1 MLGSLDQPPY
11 PGFCSSDDYALQ
23 NFSRIAMIHFTIC
36 SEDRIN
42 WVFMHLWEQGGHGN
56 KGHRANSK
64 SITEPW
70 NHSFVFAETS
80 HLQSQENLQQ
90 LGRGVL
96 WEGKG
101 VWGKL
106 PCLPEKVKSYY
117 FSFPVLFW
125 LSMKANL
132 SKSTC
137 KEWNNKLKYGNFVSF
152 CCLSICCIYV
162 K

>member
-1 MLGSLDQPPY
+1 MLGSLDQSPY
-11 PGFCSSDDYALQ
+11 PGFCSSEDYALPK
-23 NFSRIAMIHFTIC
+23 FSCIALIHFTIC

-42 WVFMHLWEQGGHGN
+42 WAFRHLGEQGGHGN

-90 LGRGVL
+90 LGRGVI

-106 PCLPEKVKSYY
+106 PFLPERVISY
-117 FSFPVLFW
+117 FFLFPVFRRLQK
-125 LSMKANL
+125 KANL
-132 SKSTC
+132 SNSTC
-137 KEWNNKLKYGNFVSF
+137 KERNNKLKYENFVSF
-152 CCLSICCIYV
+152 CCLCML
-162 K
+162 